1 MTWFPALLVGI
12 GVLLLVATTHRTN
25 QLVSLL
31 GERRPWASVRNLMGF
46 FSIVYLLYIAF
57 LLLDLPFDQE
67 LIAGEVLLLAALL
80 MYLVVRFGYGTIRD
94 IMRLDEFEQL
104 VNTDDLTGT
113 FNRRAILYLLQQE
126 FRKAQQFNFP
136 LSVGLIEVDGL
147 HALIEKEGQEPA
159 DLLLNAAGH
168 ILRDRLRQIDLV
180 GRYDDELFLYVLPST
195 PEEGGRISAA
205 RLVSK
210 LHAVRFLR
218 DDEGRLVR
226 DERPDQLR
234 DGIELSASIG
244 LAELDP
250 GMVRPIEL
258 VEAARQGLKLAIRK
272 GGGRV
277 CTRSDA
283 VAAEEGGTAPDN
295 VSGSGPEG
303 EASS

>member
-12 GVLLLVATTHRTN
+12 GVILLVATTHRTN

-80 MYLVVRFGYGTIRD
+80 MYMVVRFGYGTIRD

-113 FNRRAILYLLQQE
+113 FNRRAIFYLLQQE

-147 HALIEKEGQEPA
+147 HALVEQEGREPA
-159 DLLLNAAGH
+159 DLLLQAAGH
-168 ILRDRLRQIDLV
+168 VLSDRLRQIDLV
-180 GRYDDELFLYVLPST
+180 GRFDDERFLCVLPST

-218 DDEGRLVR
+218 DEQDRLVR

-234 DGIELSASIG
+234 DGIELSASVGI
-244 LAELDP
+244 AELDP
-250 GMVRPIEL
+250 GMIRPMDL
-258 VEAARQGLKLAIRK
+258 VEAARKALELAVRK

-283 VAAEEGGTAPDN
+283 EAAGTAGTVTPDKPEEPA
-295 VSGSGPEG
+295 GS
-303 EASS
+303 